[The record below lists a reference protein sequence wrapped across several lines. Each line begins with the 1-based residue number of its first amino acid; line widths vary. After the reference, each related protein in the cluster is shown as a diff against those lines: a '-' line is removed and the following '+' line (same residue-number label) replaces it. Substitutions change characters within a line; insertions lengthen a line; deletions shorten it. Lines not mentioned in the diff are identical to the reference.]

1 MLWGQRGSKNRSHF
15 FKDAKSRPGCTNACA
30 RAARGRHGDLLII
43 SITGFD
49 FELDLGFYQIHL
61 KIPSPLSIGNRAWS
75 AVGKAAVG
83 GFVMLVKS
91 ETQIT

>member
-1 MLWGQRGSKNRSHF
+1 MGSKRFEESQPF
-15 FKDAKSRPGCTNACA
+15 FKGAKSRPGCTNACA

-49 FELDLGFYQIHL
+49 FELDLGFYQIHF

-75 AVGKAAVG
+75 AVSKAAVG

>member
-1 MLWGQRGSKNRSHF
+1 MGSKRFEESQPF

-49 FELDLGFYQIHL
+49 FELDLGFYQIHF
-61 KIPSPLSIGNRAWS
+61 KIPSPLPIGNRAWS

-91 ETQIT
+91 EPQIT

>member
-1 MLWGQRGSKNRSHF
+1 MGSKRFEESQPF

-49 FELDLGFYQIHL
+49 FELDLEFYQIHF
-61 KIPSPLSIGNRAWS
+61 KIPSLFRSEIGLGAQS
-75 AVGKAAVG
+75 AKRRGRLCDACKV
-83 GFVMLVKS
+83 
-91 ETQIT
+91 

>member
-1 MLWGQRGSKNRSHF
+1 MGSKRFEESQPF

-43 SITGFD
+43 SITSFD
-49 FELDLGFYQIHL
+49 FELDLEFYQIHF

-75 AVGKAAVG
+75 AVDKAAVG

>member
-1 MLWGQRGSKNRSHF
+1 MGSKRFEKSQPF

-43 SITGFD
+43 SITSFD
-49 FELDLGFYQIHL
+49 FELDLGFYQIHF

>member
-15 FKDAKSRPGCTNACA
+15 LKTPKAA
-30 RAARGRHGDLLII
+30 RAARMRAPVTARGRHGDLLII

-49 FELDLGFYQIHL
+49 FELDLGFYQIHF

>member
-15 FKDAKSRPGCTNACA
+15 LKTPKAARAARMRAP

-49 FELDLGFYQIHL
+49 FELDLEFYQIHF

>member
-1 MLWGQRGSKNRSHF
+1 MGSKRFEKSQPF

-49 FELDLGFYQIHL
+49 FELDLEFYQIHF
-61 KIPSPLSIGNRAWS
+61 KIPSPLPIGNRAWS

-91 ETQIT
+91 EPQIT

>member
-1 MLWGQRGSKNRSHF
+1 MGSKRFEKSQPF

-43 SITGFD
+43 LITGFD
-49 FELDLGFYQIHL
+49 FELDLEFYQIHF

-75 AVGKAAVG
+75 AVSKAAVG

>member
-1 MLWGQRGSKNRSHF
+1 MGSKRFKKSQPF

-49 FELDLGFYQIHL
+49 FELDLGFYQIHF

>member
-1 MLWGQRGSKNRSHF
+1 MGSKRFEKSQPF

-49 FELDLGFYQIHL
+49 FELDLEFYQIHF
-61 KIPSPLSIGNRAWS
+61 KIPSPVSRMANGLGCSRQS
-75 AVGKAAVG
+75 RRFG
-83 GFVMLVKS
+83 GFAMLKV
-91 ETQIT
+91 

>member
-1 MLWGQRGSKNRSHF
+1 MGSKRFEESQPF

-49 FELDLGFYQIHL
+49 FELDLEFYQIHF
-61 KIPSPLSIGNRAWS
+61 KIPSPLPIGNRAWS
-75 AVGKAAVG
+75 AVVKAAVG

-91 ETQIT
+91 EPQIT

>member
-1 MLWGQRGSKNRSHF
+1 MGSKRFEESQPF

-49 FELDLGFYQIHL
+49 FELDLEFYQIHF

-83 GFVMLVKS
+83 GFVIVVNYVTK
-91 ETQIT
+91 IT

>member
-15 FKDAKSRPGCTNACA
+15 LKTPKAA
-30 RAARGRHGDLLII
+30 RAARMRAPVRLGAVTVTII

-49 FELDLGFYQIHL
+49 FELDLEFYQIHF
-61 KIPSPLSIGNRAWS
+61 KIPNPLSIGNRAWS

>member
-15 FKDAKSRPGCTNACA
+15 LKTPKAA
-30 RAARGRHGDLLII
+30 RAARMRAPVRLGAVTVTLII

-49 FELDLGFYQIHL
+49 FELDLEFYQIHF

>member
-1 MLWGQRGSKNRSHF
+1 MGSKRFEESQPF

-30 RAARGRHGDLLII
+30 RAARGRHGDSLII

-49 FELDLGFYQIHL
+49 FELDLEFYQIHF